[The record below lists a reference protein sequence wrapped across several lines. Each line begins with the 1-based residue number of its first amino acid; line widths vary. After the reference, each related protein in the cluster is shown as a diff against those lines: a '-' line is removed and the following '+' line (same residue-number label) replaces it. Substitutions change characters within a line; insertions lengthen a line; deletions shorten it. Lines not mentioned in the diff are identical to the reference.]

1 MKIHIHRGQN
11 QIGGS
16 IIEIASEN
24 TRIIFDVGINL
35 DEGDEV
41 EVPQIEGLFCGDP
54 SYDAVIISHY
64 HADHIGLL
72 KYVLEEIPIYMG
84 LFDFFTSIT
93 IGVICCPGDNID
105 SMEQAIMN
113 DAKLENEDLVHTDS
127 ETDQDKEIDKTKD
140 I

>member
-1 MKIHIHRGQN
+1 
-11 QIGGS
+11 
-16 IIEIASEN
+16 
-24 TRIIFDVGINL
+24 
-35 DEGDEV
+35 
-41 EVPQIEGLFCGDP
+41 
-54 SYDAVIISHY
+54 
-64 HADHIGLL
+64 
-72 KYVLEEIPIYMG
+72 MG

-93 IGVICCPGDNID
+93 IGAICCPGDNID